1 MQGFLLDLKIEI
13 RRMKRKKICF
23 LDSLSWELKSMNQ
36 EELIISSEVEQEDN
50 EIQGFLCSLWLWMM
64 D

>member
-36 EELIISSEVEQEDN
+36 EESIISSEVEQEDN
-50 EIQGFLCSLWLWMM
+50 EILGFLCSLWLWMM

>member
-13 RRMKRKKICF
+13 RRMKKKKICF
-23 LDSLSWELKSMNQ
+23 LDFLSWEQRSTNL
-36 EELIISSEVEQEDN
+36 EELIISLEVELGDK
-50 EIQGFLCSLWLWMM
+50 EIQEYLCSLWLWMM

>member
-13 RRMKRKKICF
+13 RRMKKKKICF
-23 LDSLSWELKSMNQ
+23 SGSLSWELKNMNQ

-50 EIQGFLCSLWLWMM
+50 EIQVCLCSL
-64 D
+64 